1 MRVLFCRKTLVA
13 LTSTGLMTLQEKVL
27 KPEDSGQVT
36 FYGGSKAEPA
46 SFRYSNG
53 SLASLAEHASH
64 SQL

>member
-1 MRVLFCRKTLVA
+1 
-13 LTSTGLMTLQEKVL
+13 MTLQEKVL